1 MIIWVARYLLFL
13 AAREGFEPPVP
24 LRVQML
30 SRHPRSSTPASRPV
44 PLLYASPDT
53 KTAPPGCFCPSTQNT
68 WHRPTLARVSLLA
81 TIGAGG
87 LNFRGRNGNG
97 CPPAARGT
105 KKPALKGTCD
115 YTSLAKHCLT
125 YTVKIHTTGPISTGR
140 LNTLLCVHLP
150 PITIRQAHGDLS
162 HHGLCRTADLPNSQL
177 SP

>member
-1 MIIWVARYLLFL
+1 MVPRGRPKVKNFYRRR
-13 AAREGFEPPVP
+13 REDSNLRSAFALTAFREQRIRP
-24 LRVQML
+24 LCHV
-30 SRHPRSSTPASRPV
+30 SVSS
-44 PLLYASPDT
+44 LYALPHK

-97 CPPAARGT
+97 CTPVAKGT

-115 YTSLAKHCLT
+115 YTSLAKHGLT

-150 PITIRQAHGDLS
+150 PINLIIFEGS
-162 HHGLCRTADLPNSQL
+162 PNET
-177 SP
+177 